1 MSTGQS
7 NRELSEIA
15 DLAIDGDRAAMLLG
29 HDVVADRE
37 AEAGAFPGRLGRE
50 ERLKELVLDLWCDAN
65 AIVAHLHLDGL
76 AEIPRRYL

>member
-29 HDVVADRE
+29 HDVVADRQ
-37 AEAGAFPGRLGRE
+37 AETGSLAGRLRGE
-50 ERLKELVLDLWCDAN
+50 ERLNSLSLISA
-65 AIVAHLHLDGL
+65 G
-76 AEIPRRYL
+76 IPTPLSRMLI